1 MYVACR
7 RFLSR
12 AQLEIH
18 EEKCRGLGEVVG
30 AGLTQDDLVFKCN
43 ICFAQFSDYQ
53 RVQEHLGRHK
63 ELASG
68 GGQVGVLSFGIFHQ
82 LLFLQVVISIE
93 GGSKEDVFTEE
104 ITTFV
109 ISIDGDA
116 NDSELEV
123 TDRVMKYTLVE
134 YLNLS

>member
-12 AQLEIH
+12 AQLEVH
-18 EEKCRGLGEVVG
+18 EEKCRGLGEMVG

-53 RVQEHLGRHK
+53 RVQEHLGGHK

-68 GGQVGVLSFGIFHQ
+68 GGQVFFLSFGICHP
-82 LLFLQVVISIE
+82 LLFLQVVI
-93 GGSKEDVFTEE
+93 
-104 ITTFV
+104 IT
-109 ISIDGDA
+109 
-116 NDSELEV
+116 
-123 TDRVMKYTLVE
+123 KY
-134 YLNLS
+134 

>member
-1 MYVACR
+1 MGGCGR

-18 EEKCRGLGEVVG
+18 KGKCGGLGEVVG

-68 GGQVGVLSFGIFHQ
+68 GGQV
-82 LLFLQVVISIE
+82 VISIE

-109 ISIDGDA
+109 ISIDGEA

-134 YLNLS
+134 

>member
-1 MYVACR
+1 M
-7 RFLSR
+7 
-12 AQLEIH
+12 AQLETH
-18 EEKCRGLGEVVG
+18 KEKCGSLGEVLG
-30 AGLTQDDLVFKCN
+30 AGLTQDDLVFNCN
-43 ICFAQFSDYQ
+43 ICSARFADYQ
-53 RVQEHLGRHK
+53 RAQEHLGGHK

-68 GGQVGVLSFGIFHQ
+68 GGQVGFLYFGISHPH
-82 LLFLQVVISIE
+82 LFLQVVISIE
-93 GGSKEDVFTEE
+93 RGSEEDVFTEE

-109 ISIDGDA
+109 ISVDGDV

>member
-1 MYVACR
+1 MLGSPKMTWSSIATSA
-7 RFLSR
+7 LLGS
-12 AQLEIH
+12 LTIS
-18 EEKCRGLGEVVG
+18 GLRS
-30 AGLTQDDLVFKCN
+30 T
-43 ICFAQFSDYQ
+43 
-53 RVQEHLGRHK
+53 LGGTK
-63 ELASG
+63 SWL
-68 GGQVGVLSFGIFHQ
+68 VGVVRWFFLYFGISHPH
-82 LLFLQVVISIE
+82 LFLQVVISIE
-93 GGSKEDVFTEE
+93 RGSEEDVFTEE

>member
-1 MYVACR
+1 M
-7 RFLSR
+7 
-12 AQLEIH
+12 
-18 EEKCRGLGEVVG
+18 
-30 AGLTQDDLVFKCN
+30 
-43 ICFAQFSDYQ
+43 
-53 RVQEHLGRHK
+53 
-63 ELASG
+63 
-68 GGQVGVLSFGIFHQ
+68 SFGICHP

>member
-68 GGQVGVLSFGIFHQ
+68 GGQVVFC
-82 LLFLQVVISIE
+82 LL
-93 GGSKEDVFTEE
+93 G
-104 ITTFV
+104 FV
-109 ISIDGDA
+109 IHFCSC
-116 NDSELEV
+116 
-123 TDRVMKYTLVE
+123 RW
-134 YLNLS
+134 

>member
-1 MYVACR
+1 M
-7 RFLSR
+7 
-12 AQLEIH
+12 
-18 EEKCRGLGEVVG
+18 
-30 AGLTQDDLVFKCN
+30 
-43 ICFAQFSDYQ
+43 
-53 RVQEHLGRHK
+53 
-63 ELASG
+63 
-68 GGQVGVLSFGIFHQ
+68 
-82 LLFLQVVISIE
+82 ISIE